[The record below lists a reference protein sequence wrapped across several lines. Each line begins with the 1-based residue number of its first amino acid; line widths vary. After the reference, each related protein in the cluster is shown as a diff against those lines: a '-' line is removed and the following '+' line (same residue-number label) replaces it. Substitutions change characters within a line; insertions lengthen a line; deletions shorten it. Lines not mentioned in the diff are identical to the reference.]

1 MFEQYSIEIIN
12 KNNMKRV
19 KFHNIIRVII
29 IQSKK
34 EYEKEVLWW
43 TLNDLKLAYAR
54 SIFELQTLMNRHYN
68 MSLFQAKK
76 ILYQPLCYD
85 PSNFD

>member
-1 MFEQYSIEIIN
+1 MFEQYNIEIID

-19 KFHNIIRVII
+19 KFHNIVRVII
-29 IQSKK
+29 IQSKE
-34 EYEKEVLWW
+34 EYEKHILWW
-43 TLNDLKLAYAR
+43 SLDDLQCSHNN
-54 SIFELQTLMNRHYN
+54 SILELKILMKRHYN
-68 MSLFQAKK
+68 MTLFQAKK